1 MKINSEVRYAAHP
14 QDVKHYDTAQLRK
27 NYLMET
33 VFSADEI
40 NIVYTMHDRM
50 IAGGAMPVKEVL
62 ELKPIDILRS
72 EYFLERREIG
82 IFNVGG
88 KGIVKAG
95 DQTYT
100 LEYKEALYLGR
111 GARKVTFESADPA
124 NPAKF

>member
-50 IAGGAMPVKEVL
+50 IAGSWNSSLSISSVPNIFLKE
-62 ELKPIDILRS
+62 
-72 EYFLERREIG
+72 
-82 IFNVGG
+82 G
-88 KGIVKAG
+88 KSVFS
-95 DQTYT
+95 T
-100 LEYKEALYLGR
+100 
-111 GARKVTFESADPA
+111 
-124 NPAKF
+124 